1 MHQGQE
7 NHIGPESQKLIDDPN
22 REAIDLNRLLRTFK
36 RVSPLVIIAIA
47 LGLLMAYVYIRY
59 TKQMFQ
65 STSVLQLDEKREA
78 NILGINSM
86 DDGFNNLSK
95 EIELIKSNLFI
106 TKVVEELGS
115 NIGYYQYGDIL
126 YEERYKNAPF
136 HVWIGKIS
144 SHLYDKPIDVEI
156 LDHSS
161 YILSYNFGDQIF
173 SEKYHFDDTIRTRDF
188 EFYISQKR
196 PFVLEKDREYFF
208 IIHSRPAMV
217 DYIKNNLTVEPLDF
231 NAKTITISFKDF
243 NKYKARDI
251 LYAIDTLYIY
261 YTKQQ
266 KNLANQQKISF
277 LNEQLAQ
284 TEKKLSNLEK
294 YFESFTI
301 TNKTTNLDANLTE
314 TIMLLNEIDSQR
326 YSIARRLVELEKT
339 LNEFKTRG
347 DIMVNPADASLYSQE
362 IREDL
367 KRYEEVYEQC
377 QVLLSSYNKNTLAY
391 QKKQSELHYL
401 KDRIINY
408 LESTIATLR
417 ERLNMLK
424 TKKSELENE
433 FVKLPSKQTEYT
445 KTQRFYTLYE
455 EFYLSLMKSKA
466 EFELAKAGT
475 VTNYFILSPATL
487 PAKPLSPDKPII
499 YGIGLL
505 LGLFFGFFIIGFS
518 YLLDNKISSITELE
532 KITDIPILGN
542 IPFYKLE
549 KSSDSRL
556 IIDKAPRSEISEAFR
571 HIRTSL
577 EFLNGTNEKKI
588 IAITSTTSG
597 EGKTFIAVNLGGIIS
612 FLDNRV
618 IILDLDMR
626 KPKLQKVFYD
636 TKTDHGLSTILIN
649 KHDVES
655 CILNTELPNLDYI
668 PSGPVPPNPSELI
681 LSHHF
686 SEMLDK
692 LKSMYDVIIIDTPP
706 VGLVTD
712 GIRALQKATIPIYIF
727 RADFSKKSYL
737 KAIKRMIKNQKLQK
751 LSIILNAT
759 KNKGRNIYG
768 YKNDGKHGYY
778 IENNKKKRFDLKSIF
793 RKFAK

>member
-1 MHQGQE
+1 MNQGQ
-7 NHIGPESQKLIDDPN
+7 NKHIDPGNPGLIHDPN
-22 REAIDLNRLLRTFK
+22 TEAIDLSKLMRTFR
-36 RVSPLVIIAIA
+36 RVLPLVILAIIITM
-47 LGLLMAYVYIRY
+47 LVSYLYIRY
-59 TKQMFQ
+59 TKEMFQ

-78 NILGINSM
+78 NILGINTM
-86 DDGFNNLSK
+86 EDGFNNLSK

-115 NIGYYQYGDIL
+115 HIGYYQYGDIL

-136 HVWIGKIS
+136 QVWIGKIS

-156 LDHSS
+156 LDLSS
-161 YILSYNFGDQIF
+161 YILSYKFGDQTF
-173 SEKYHFDDTIRTRDF
+173 SETYHFNDTIRTEEF
-188 EFYISQKR
+188 ELCIRQKK
-196 PFVLEKDREYFF
+196 PGILEKDREYFF
-208 IIHSRPAMV
+208 IVHSRPAMV

-277 LNEQLAQ
+277 LNEQLNQ

-314 TIMLLNEIDSQR
+314 TIKLLNEIDSQR
-326 YSIARRLVELEKT
+326 YSISQRLVALEKT

-347 DIMVNPADASLYSQE
+347 GFMVNPADASFYSQE
-362 IREDL
+362 VREDL
-367 KRYEEVYEQC
+367 KRYEEVYEQSR
-377 QVLLSSYNKNTLAY
+377 VLLSSYNKNTFAY
-391 QKKQSELHYL
+391 QKKQSELQYL

-408 LESTIATLR
+408 LESTITSLR
-417 ERLNMLK
+417 EKLNILK
-424 TKKSELENE
+424 TKKGELETE

-466 EFELAKAGT
+466 EFELAEAGT
-475 VTNYFILSPATL
+475 VTDYFILSPATL
-487 PAKPLSPDKPII
+487 PVKPISPNELII

-505 LGLFFGFFIIGFS
+505 LGLFISFFIIGFS
-518 YLLDNKISSITELE
+518 YLLDNKISGINELE
-532 KITDIPILGN
+532 KITDIPVLGT
-542 IPFYKLE
+542 IPYYKPE
-549 KSSDSRL
+549 KKYSSRL
-556 IIDKAPRSEISEAFR
+556 IINTAPRSELSEAFR
-571 HIRTSL
+571 HIRTNL

-597 EGKTFIAVNLGGIIS
+597 EGKTFVAVNLGGIIS
-612 FLDNRV
+612 YLDNKV

-636 TKTDHGLSTILIN
+636 TETDHGISTILIN

-681 LSHHF
+681 LSNHF
-686 SEMLDK
+686 NEMLDK
-692 LKSMYDVIIIDTPP
+692 LKSMYDVIIVDTPP

-727 RADFSKKSYL
+727 RADFSRKSYL
-737 KAIKRMIKNQKLQK
+737 KAIKRIIKTQRLQK

-759 KNKGRNIYG
+759 KDKGKNIYG
-768 YKNDGKHGYY
+768 YAQNGKHGYY
-778 IENNKKKRFDLKSIF
+778 MENNETKRFDLKSIF
-793 RKFAK
+793 KKFAK